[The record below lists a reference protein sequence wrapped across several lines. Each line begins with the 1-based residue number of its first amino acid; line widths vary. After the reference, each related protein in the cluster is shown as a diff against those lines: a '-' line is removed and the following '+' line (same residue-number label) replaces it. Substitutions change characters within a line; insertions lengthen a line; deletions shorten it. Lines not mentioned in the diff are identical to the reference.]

1 MRALYILLEY
11 EPDERVDIVYQT
23 AWLYVH
29 IQLMQSKN
37 YHHALFLRIRN
48 RDLKNPDRLGIST
61 FCAYVSF
68 NR

>member
-11 EPDERVDIVYQT
+11 EPDEQVDIIYQN
-23 AWLYVH
+23 YVH
-29 IQLMQSKN
+29 SARIQLMQNKN